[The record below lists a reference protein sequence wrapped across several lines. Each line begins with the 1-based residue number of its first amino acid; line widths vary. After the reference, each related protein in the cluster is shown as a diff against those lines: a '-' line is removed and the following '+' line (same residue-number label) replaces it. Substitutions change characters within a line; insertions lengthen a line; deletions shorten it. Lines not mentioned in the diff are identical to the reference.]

1 MTTVI
6 QASITRIPT
15 TTAMVTIMV
24 TTMATAMRTIT
35 GIPIL
40 TSGASPS
47 NGRACG
53 IGIATGWLDC

>member
-1 MTTVI
+1 MTNVI

-15 TTAMVTIMV
+15 TTAMIMVMV
-24 TTMATAMRTIT
+24 TTMATIT

-40 TSGASPS
+40 TSTASRS

>member
-1 MTTVI
+1 MTNVI

-15 TTAMVTIMV
+15 TTAMLMIMV

-40 TSGASPS
+40 TRLASPS

-53 IGIATGWLDC
+53 IGIATG